1 MISQVL
7 LVMNNDHFHFSSCVN
22 THPAIILIRYCELL
36 YFANIPFFDDSTK
49 HFLKKHNKCLSSLQQ
64 TCTHVGY
71 FVAR

>member
-49 HFLKKHNKCLSSLQQ
+49 HFLKKHNNYSSLNHNYKKNF
-64 TCTHVGY
+64 TLKLIL
-71 FVAR
+71 